1 MDFLGIGVPEVVVII
16 ILALIF
22 IGPRDLPRIAAR
34 AGKFLRDIRMMSEG
48 FTTEWRREMAAL
60 SQVEELKELKEELTS
75 TRETLQEAGREIKGT
90 MRIEAEDLEPDAPQS
105 SETRPATATTGNAS
119 DGDSDIQD
127 EEVEAEAAAST
138 SIPETSDQKTQN
150 MVEDEEIEPE
160 TSPSPQSQVPS
171 LSDEKV
177 EAETVTSV
185 TTAETADQETQN
197 AVEEEATEPEVS
209 TLHPSQAQAQTNTS
223 LPDDD
228 IEAATGVSGDAQE
241 TTEQDSQNIP
251 ADEDNENEDDLET
264 RTIHSPHP
272 VASVSPTDTETNQS
286 SDHQGNAPSKH
297 NGHTT
302 DEVEVKSPKSAT
314 TEESSGSE

>member
-75 TRETLQEAGREIKGT
+75 TREALQEAGREIKGT
-90 MRIEAEDLEPDAPQS
+90 MRIEAEDLEPDSPQPS
-105 SETRPATATTGNAS
+105 KTRTATATTGHAS
-119 DGDSDIQD
+119 EGDSDIQD

-138 SIPETSDQKTQN
+138 SIPETSDQRTEN
-150 MVEDEEIEPE
+150 VVEDEGTEPE
-160 TSPSPQSQVPS
+160 TSTSPQSQAPS

-197 AVEEEATEPEVS
+197 AVEEEATEPEIS
-209 TLHPSQAQAQTNTS
+209 TLHPSQAQTNTS
-223 LPDDD
+223 LPDDNV
-228 IEAATGVSGDAQE
+228 EAATAVSAGAQE
-241 TTEQDSQNIP
+241 TTDQDSQNTP
-251 ADEDNENEDDLET
+251 ADEDNENEEDLET
-264 RTIHSPHP
+264 RTIHPPHP
-272 VASVSPTDTETNQS
+272 VASVSPTDAETNQS
-286 SDHQGNAPSKH
+286 SDHQVNAPSKH